1 MDAGDRLAQLL
12 GTVGLA
18 AADRIEA
25 VAAAEAGH
33 AGGAPAA
40 LIHLAAHPGGSV
52 NALAA
57 VLAISQP
64 AAVKTVD
71 RLAADGLL
79 ERRAGGD
86 RRTLSLYLTP
96 AGESAAARILAR
108 RRTALRPLLDP
119 LAEHERAALTP
130 LLERLVS
137 PLAGDRATP
146 VHVRRPC
153 HPPRRPLGRCPR
165 DPPVN

>member
-1 MDAGDRLAQLL
+1 
-12 GTVGLA
+12 
-18 AADRIEA
+18 
-25 VAAAEAGH
+25 
-33 AGGAPAA
+33 
-40 LIHLAAHPGGSV
+40 
-52 NALAA
+52 

-108 RRTALRPLLDP
+108 RRTALRSLLDP

-130 LLERLVS
+130 LLERLVAALADDRPTALNVCRLCDRPACTMGGC
-137 PLAGDRATP
+137 PLDHTVIDA
-146 VHVRRPC
+146 
-153 HPPRRPLGRCPR
+153 
-165 DPPVN
+165 